1 MEEAFVQEEPVKVF
15 RVKAGTVRASVTVTY
30 DTQGRPVHIT
40 IQSNDHK
47 VDLNVHDIDILAALT
62 KHGAIKWE

>member
-1 MEEAFVQEEPVKVF
+1 MEASVQEEPVKVF
-15 RVKAGTVRASVTVTY
+15 RVKAGATRASVTVTY
-30 DTQGRPVHIT
+30 DVKGRPVHVT

-47 VDLNVHDIDILAALT
+47 VDLSVHDIDILAALT